1 MIMPYYI
8 LSNVSYIKN
17 NEYKFGY
24 SSKRKYELLNQY
36 EKNKRLITN
45 PFILQWWDVKGYIKE
60 EKIIHKILR
69 KYDNIEHISSEWY
82 KCDNL
87 LYFIK
92 IIDKE
97 ISNIKKKNEN
107 DIYDIQKEIVLL
119 SNIEFYIEKKITK
132 DRYSE
137 FITQTNNIL
146 SCLIIRMKIINKKNK
161 NNNLLLNNIINKN
174 SKKQEIKTFY
184 INEQHVKELL
194 EYIDIS
200 YNNLYEDILGYR
212 KNYYLEK
219 LLKKWKKDLD
229 EIINDFNNIH
239 NDYKIYI

>member
-1 MIMPYYI
+1 MPYYI
-8 LSNVSYIKN
+8 LSTVSCIKN

-24 SSKRKYELLNQY
+24 SSKSKYELLNQY

-45 PFILQWWDVKGYIKE
+45 PFIVQWWNVKGSIKE

-69 KYDNIEHISSEWY
+69 KYNNIEHISSEWY

-97 ISNIKKKNEN
+97 ISNIKKNNEN
-107 DIYDIQKEIVLL
+107 DIYDIQKEQKEIVLL

-146 SCLIIRMKIINKKNK
+146 SCLIMLKIYWNILIFQIIYVKIFLDIEK
-161 NNNLLLNNIINKN
+161 NIIW
-174 SKKQEIKTFY
+174 
-184 INEQHVKELL
+184 
-194 EYIDIS
+194 
-200 YNNLYEDILGYR
+200 
-212 KNYYLEK
+212 KNY
-219 LLKKWKKDLD
+219 
-229 EIINDFNNIH
+229 
-239 NDYKIYI
+239 